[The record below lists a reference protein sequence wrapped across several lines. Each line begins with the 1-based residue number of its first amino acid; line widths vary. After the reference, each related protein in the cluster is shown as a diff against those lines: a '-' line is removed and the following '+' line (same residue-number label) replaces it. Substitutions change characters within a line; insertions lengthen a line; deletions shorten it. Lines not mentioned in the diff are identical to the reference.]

1 MVYKH
6 GKNRENSRVYELTI
20 DYFFC
25 ECKIFFV
32 HLQAM
37 REILFKYLPENAVI
51 PCFELIK
58 VNNIYLR
65 IVNERKTRHGD
76 YRQLPNGQHL
86 ITMNATANKY
96 RFLITF
102 IHEVAHLIAFERFG
116 RIIKPHGNEWKYTF
130 QQLMRPFIIPEI
142 FPQQLLGILQRH
154 FLNPMSSSDVD
165 PVLAIALKQFDISEN
180 VSFIYEIPIGSTFRI
195 KDGRVFR
202 KGQRRVKCYDCVE
215 VSSGK
220 KYIFQPHAEVELIK
234 T

>member
-1 MVYKH
+1 MTYFSLVYKH

-32 HLQAM
+32 HLRTM
-37 REILFKYLPENAVI
+37 RKILFKYLPENAVI

-102 IHEVAHLIAFERFG
+102 EH
-116 RIIKPHGNEWKYTF
+116 
-130 QQLMRPFIIPEI
+130 
-142 FPQQLLGILQRH
+142 
-154 FLNPMSSSDVD
+154 S
-165 PVLAIALKQFDISEN
+165 
-180 VSFIYEIPIGSTFRI
+180 
-195 KDGRVFR
+195 
-202 KGQRRVKCYDCVE
+202 
-215 VSSGK
+215 
-220 KYIFQPHAEVELIK
+220 
-234 T
+234 

>member
-1 MVYKH
+1 
-6 GKNRENSRVYELTI
+6 
-20 DYFFC
+20 
-25 ECKIFFV
+25 
-32 HLQAM
+32 M
-37 REILFKYLPENAVI
+37 REILVKYLPDNAVT

-102 IHEVAHLIAFERFG
+102 IHEVAHLVAFERFG
-116 RIIKPHGNEWKYTF
+116 RLIKPHGNEWKYTF
-130 QQLMRPFIIPEI
+130 QQLMKPFIIPEI
-142 FPQQLLGILQRH
+142 FPQQLLGVLQRH
-154 FLNPMSSSDVD
+154 FLNPMSTSDVD
-165 PVLAIALKQFDISEN
+165 PALFDINEN
-180 VSFIYEIPIGSTFRI
+180 MSFIYEIPLGSTFRI

-215 VSSGK
+215 LGSGK